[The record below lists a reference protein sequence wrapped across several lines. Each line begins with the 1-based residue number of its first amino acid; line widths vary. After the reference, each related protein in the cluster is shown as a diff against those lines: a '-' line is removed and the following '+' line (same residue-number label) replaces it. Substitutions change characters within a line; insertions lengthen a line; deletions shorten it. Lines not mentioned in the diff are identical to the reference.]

1 MGINPSFDFLNHS
14 TEDFNSSPLAYSLA
28 SSKYAT
34 IKSVQNKI
42 NSLEERKG
50 KLLDK
55 LLDNVVSNSVYTKKT
70 AILDNEITE
79 LRIQLEGLG
88 DYQNDLEDYVEFGI
102 FLLENIS
109 ELYHRADVKTKQKVL
124 SSILE
129 EKLTFMGKKY

>member
-1 MGINPSFDFLNHS
+1 
-14 TEDFNSSPLAYSLA
+14 
-28 SSKYAT
+28 
-34 IKSVQNKI
+34 
-42 NSLEERKG
+42 
-50 KLLDK
+50 LLDK

>member
-1 MGINPSFDFLNHS
+1 
-14 TEDFNSSPLAYSLA
+14 
-28 SSKYAT
+28 
-34 IKSVQNKI
+34 
-42 NSLEERKG
+42 
-50 KLLDK
+50 
-55 LLDNVVSNSVYTKKT
+55 
-70 AILDNEITE
+70 